1 MIISKKESR
10 KKLKALYKKAE
21 SKDDLSK
28 VLHAL
33 GKSAYDSGSEI
44 KEENMLDKIIKG
56 VNEVWVK
63 YLPRS
68 KNRQLKCLK
77 KKNLNELTF

>member
-28 VLHAL
+28 VLNAL

-56 VNEVWVK
+56 VNEV
-63 YLPRS
+63 
-68 KNRQLKCLK
+68 
-77 KKNLNELTF
+77 